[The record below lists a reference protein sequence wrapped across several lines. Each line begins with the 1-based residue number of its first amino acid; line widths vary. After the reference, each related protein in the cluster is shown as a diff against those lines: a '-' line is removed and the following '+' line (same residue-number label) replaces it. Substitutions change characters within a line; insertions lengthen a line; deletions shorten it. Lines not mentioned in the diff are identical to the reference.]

1 MARNYALQA
10 RIYTLGVARMLRLRS
25 EDEYQRGFG
34 GFLYVFLRGLQ
45 AGGGNGVYFA
55 RPRWSEVV
63 QYERELMDTPRAS
76 A

>member
-1 MARNYALQA
+1 VARNYALQA

-34 GFLYVFLRGLQ
+34 GFLYVFLRGLR
-45 AGGGNGVYFA
+45 AGGGHGVYFA
-55 RPRWSEVV
+55 RPSWSEVV